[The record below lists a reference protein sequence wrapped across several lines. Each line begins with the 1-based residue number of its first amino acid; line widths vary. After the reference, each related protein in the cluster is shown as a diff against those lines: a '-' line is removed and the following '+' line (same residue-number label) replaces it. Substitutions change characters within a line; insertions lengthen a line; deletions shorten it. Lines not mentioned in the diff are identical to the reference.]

1 MKWRCA
7 LIQQRLPDYPDG
19 DLSPFWKRRV
29 ASHLEVCPDC
39 RQEAEELAE
48 VMSVYKAHPLP
59 EPGPDFWQG
68 FQQELHLKLAQ
79 VNQAPETA
87 PRRLRIPH
95 YLLGATAMAGILA
108 LAIYLGPFSQPS
120 STLQMAKPQ
129 GDVKA
134 PEMALGQEAKRAKTA
149 TAAAPAPPPPA
160 TRQPVVAAAPAV
172 KMEAAGARLAKPAG
186 APAEEAEFSL
196 AAGKAEAPRKMA
208 QNEEGILSE
217 DDDLDWD
224 LDSVVADLSK
234 EERQHLKSRLES
246 RR

>member
-7 LIQQRLPDYPDG
+7 LIQRRLPDYPGG
-19 DLSPFWKRRV
+19 DLSPFWKRQV

-39 RQEAEELAE
+39 RQEAEELGE
-48 VMSVYKAHPLP
+48 VLSLYQAHPLP
-59 EPGPDFWQG
+59 EQGPAFWQE

-79 VNQAPETA
+79 VNQVQEPE
-87 PRRLRIPH
+87 PRRLRVPH
-95 YLLGATAMAGILA
+95 YLLGASAMAGILA
-108 LAIYLGPFSQPS
+108 LAIYLGPFSRPS

-129 GDVKA
+129 GEVRA
-134 PEMALGQEAKRAKTA
+134 PEMARGQELKQAKKAMI
-149 TAAAPAPPPPA
+149 AAPAPPPPA
-160 TRQPVVAAAPAV
+160 VSQPVMAAPAGQT
-172 KMEAAGARLAKPAG
+172 EAAMARLAKPEA

-196 AAGKAEAPRKMA
+196 AAGKSDSHRKVA
-208 QNEEGILSE
+208 SKEEGLLAE

-224 LDSVVADLSK
+224 LDSVVADLSP